1 MIISLLG
8 SRIVGIQIILKR
20 YGVDTRNKLSFLNK
34 TSKRGKSLSIDLRS
48 DLKTLIT
55 HILKDIDYDSLSNT
69 QKLKLL
75 DIALKHT
82 LPKLSIEKQ
91 ITVKEP
97 PREFQINIIGD
108 KGEVLETHNN
118 VLDENFNFSNMAGGN
133 SSK

>member
-1 MIISLLG
+1 MGFDSETG
-8 SRIVGIQIILKR
+8 SEAG
-20 YGVDTRNKLSFLNK
+20 K

-91 ITVKEP
+91 ITEEIP
-97 PREFQINIIGD
+97 QDIQITIVDSNGNE
-108 KGEVLETHNN
+108 KVNRKS
-118 VLDENFNFSNMAGGN
+118 LDNFKFKDLAG
-133 SSK
+133 

>member
-1 MIISLLG
+1 MGFNSETG
-8 SRIVGIQIILKR
+8 SEAG
-20 YGVDTRNKLSFLNK
+20 K

-91 ITVKEP
+91 ITEEMP
-97 PREFQINIIGD
+97 QDIQITIVDSNGNE
-108 KGEVLETHNN
+108 KVNRKN
-118 VLDENFNFSNMAGGN
+118 LDNFKFKDLAG
-133 SSK
+133 

>member
-1 MIISLLG
+1 MGFNSETG
-8 SRIVGIQIILKR
+8 SEAG
-20 YGVDTRNKLSFLNK
+20 K
-34 TSKRGKSLSIDLRS
+34 TSKRGKSLRIDLRS

-91 ITVKEP
+91 ITEEIP
-97 PREFQINIIGD
+97 QDIQITIIDSNGNE
-108 KGEVLETHNN
+108 KVNRKS
-118 VLDENFNFSNMAGGN
+118 LDNFKFKDLAG
-133 SSK
+133 

>member
-1 MIISLLG
+1 MGFNSETG
-8 SRIVGIQIILKR
+8 SEAG
-20 YGVDTRNKLSFLNK
+20 K

-48 DLKTLIT
+48 DFKTLIS

-91 ITVKEP
+91 ITEEIP
-97 PREFQINIIGD
+97 QDIQITIVDSNGNE
-108 KGEVLETHNN
+108 KVNRKS
-118 VLDENFNFSNMAGGN
+118 LDNFKFKDLAG
-133 SSK
+133 

>member
-1 MIISLLG
+1 MPFNS
-8 SRIVGIQIILKR
+8 
-20 YGVDTRNKLSFLNK
+20 K
-34 TSKRGKSLSIDLRS
+34 TASSAGKISKRGKSLNINLRN

-55 HILKDIDYDSLSNT
+55 HILQDIDYNTLSNT

-82 LPKLSIEKQ
+82 LPKLSIEKH
-91 ITVKEP
+91 ISEKEP

-108 KGEVLETHNN
+108 NGEVLETHNN